1 VLVVFVALAFSSVCA
16 GQSRPAIA
24 KVFGRWPYLSG
35 TAFVVFA
42 LAGCVATPNEQAATR
57 DNSAGSWQPFEF
69 PFKRATQ
76 YVSIT
81 LDGQPVIQAD
91 ADNSVSLYR
100 RMVRVD
106 PHDLGHLAF
115 SWMVP
120 QLIPQADLSVQERED
135 APVRL
140 VLAFDGDF
148 SKLPVKDRLLF
159 DLVEGVIGEPPPYA
173 TLMYVWDNHAPV
185 GSVIVAAR
193 TSRIR
198 KIVVDSGPAQTSV
211 WRFHDRDI
219 ASDFRKAYGEE
230 PGALTSVALMTD
242 GDNTRTKVRAF
253 YGEVK
258 LLGPAAR

>member
-1 VLVVFVALAFSSVCA
+1 
-16 GQSRPAIA
+16 
-24 KVFGRWPYLSG
+24 
-35 TAFVVFA
+35 
-42 LAGCVATPNEQAATR
+42 
-57 DNSAGSWQPFEF
+57 
-69 PFKRATQ
+69 
-76 YVSIT
+76 
-81 LDGQPVIQAD
+81 
-91 ADNSVSLYR
+91 
-100 RMVRVD
+100 MVRVQPD
-106 PHDLGHLAF
+106 ELGHLAF

-120 QLIPQADLSVQERED
+120 QLMEKADLSVQEHED

-148 SKLPVKDRLLF
+148 NKLPVKDRLLF

-198 KIVVDSGPAQTSV
+198 KIVVDSGPTQTSV

-219 ASDFRKAYGEE
+219 ASDFRKAFGEE

-242 GDNTRTKVRAF
+242 ADNTRTHVRAF

-258 LLGPAAR
+258 LLGPGPR

>member
-1 VLVVFVALAFSSVCA
+1 MAPAFSSVCA
-16 GQSRPAIA
+16 GKSRSAIA
-24 KVFGRWPYLSG
+24 KAFGPWARLLGMAWV
-35 TAFVVFA
+35 AFA
-42 LAGCVATPNEQAATR
+42 MLGCVATPDEKGAAR
-57 DNSAGSWQPFEF
+57 DNSAGFWQPFEF
-69 PFKRATQ
+69 PFKRATR
-76 YVSIT
+76 YVPIT
-81 LDGQPVIQAD
+81 LDGKHVIQAD
-91 ADNSVSLYR
+91 ADSSVSLYR
-100 RMVRVD
+100 RVVRVE
-106 PHDLGHLAF
+106 PNDLGHLAF

-120 QLIPQADLSVQERED
+120 QLIEQADLSVQERED

-140 VLAFDGDF
+140 VLAFDGDL

-219 ASDFRKAYGEE
+219 ASDFRKAFGEE
-230 PGALTSVALMTD
+230 PGPLTSVALMTD
-242 GDNTRTKVRAF
+242 GDNTRTQVRAY

-258 LLGPAAR
+258 LLGPGPR

>member
-1 VLVVFVALAFSSVCA
+1 
-16 GQSRPAIA
+16 
-24 KVFGRWPYLSG
+24 
-35 TAFVVFA
+35 
-42 LAGCVATPNEQAATR
+42 
-57 DNSAGSWQPFEF
+57 
-69 PFKRATQ
+69 
-76 YVSIT
+76 
-81 LDGQPVIQAD
+81 
-91 ADNSVSLYR
+91 
-100 RMVRVD
+100 MVRVQPD
-106 PHDLGHLAF
+106 ELGHLAF

-120 QLIPQADLSVQERED
+120 QLIAQADLRVQERED

-242 GDNTRTKVRAF
+242 GDNTRSQVRAY

-258 LLGPAAR
+258 LLAPATR

>member
-1 VLVVFVALAFSSVCA
+1 MIFVAAEFSSARVGKSRLVNAKVCGPWARLCALAWVACVLV
-16 GQSRPAIA
+16 
-24 KVFGRWPYLSG
+24 
-35 TAFVVFA
+35 
-42 LAGCVATPNEQAATR
+42 GCVATPDEKAAFR
-57 DNSAGSWQPFEF
+57 ADSAPSWQPFEF
-69 PFKRATQ
+69 PFKRATR
-76 YVSIT
+76 YVPIT

-100 RMVRVD
+100 KMVRVQPD
-106 PHDLGHLAF
+106 DLGHLAF

-120 QLIPQADLSVQERED
+120 RLIAQADLSVQEHED

-148 SKLPVKDRLLF
+148 SKLPIKDRLLF

-185 GSVIVAAR
+185 DSVIVAAR

-198 KIVVDSGPAQTSV
+198 KIVVDSGPTQTSV
-211 WRFHDRDI
+211 WRLHNRDI

-230 PGALTSVALMTD
+230 PGPLTSVALMTD
-242 GDNTRTKVRAF
+242 GDNTRTQVRAY

-258 LLGPAAR
+258 LLGPGAR

>member
-1 VLVVFVALAFSSVCA
+1 MAKACGPRARFLGMALVV
-16 GQSRPAIA
+16 
-24 KVFGRWPYLSG
+24 W
-35 TAFVVFA
+35 T
-42 LAGCVATPNEQAATR
+42 LAGCVATPDGPAASR
-57 DNSAGSWQPFEF
+57 SDANSWQPFEF
-69 PFKRATQ
+69 PFKRATR
-76 YVSIT
+76 YSAVT
-81 LDGQPVIQAD
+81 LDGQAVIQAD
-91 ADNSVSLYR
+91 ADHSVSLYR
-100 RMVRVD
+100 QVVRVQPD
-106 PHDLGHLAF
+106 ALGHLAF

-120 QLIPQADLSVQERED
+120 QLITQADLSVQERED

-159 DLVEGVIGEPPPYA
+159 DLVEGVIGEAPPYA

-211 WRFHDRDI
+211 WRFHNRDI
-219 ASDFRKAYGEE
+219 ASDFRKAFGEE
-230 PGALTSVALMTD
+230 PGPLTSVALMTD
-242 GDNTRTKVRAF
+242 ADNTRTHVRAF

-258 LLGPAAR
+258 LLGPGPR

>member
-1 VLVVFVALAFSSVCA
+1 MALVA
-16 GQSRPAIA
+16 
-24 KVFGRWPYLSG
+24 W
-35 TAFVVFA
+35 T
-42 LAGCVATPNEQAATR
+42 LAGCVATPDEQAGSHG
-57 DNSAGSWQPFEF
+57 DAGSWQPFEF
-69 PFKRATQ
+69 PFKRATR
-76 YVSIT
+76 YSAVT
-81 LDGQPVIQAD
+81 LDGQAVIQAD

-100 RMVRVD
+100 RVVLVQPD
-106 PHDLGHLAF
+106 ELGHLAF

-120 QLIPQADLSVQERED
+120 QLITQADLSVQERED

-159 DLVEGVIGEPPPYA
+159 DLFEGVIGESPPYA

-198 KIVVDSGPAQTSV
+198 KIVVDSGPTQTSV
-211 WRFHDRDI
+211 WRFHNRDI
-219 ASDFRKAYGEE
+219 ASDFRKAFGEE

-242 GDNTRTKVRAF
+242 ADNTRTHVRAF

-258 LLGPAAR
+258 MLEPGPR

>member
-1 VLVVFVALAFSSVCA
+1 MAKVCA
-16 GQSRPAIA
+16 TGARLLGMALVA
-24 KVFGRWPYLSG
+24 
-35 TAFVVFA
+35 FA
-42 LAGCVATPNEQAATR
+42 LAGCVATPNEQAASR
-57 DNSAGSWQPFEF
+57 GGAGSWQPFEF
-69 PFKRATQ
+69 PFKRATR
-76 YVSIT
+76 YVPIT

-100 RMVRVD
+100 RMVRVQPD
-106 PHDLGHLAF
+106 ELGHLAF

-120 QLIPQADLSVQERED
+120 QLITQADLRVQEHED

-193 TSRIR
+193 TSRVR
-198 KIVVDSGPAQTSV
+198 KIVVDSGPTQTSV
-211 WRFHDRDI
+211 WRFHNRDI

-230 PGALTSVALMTD
+230 PGPLTSVALMTD

>member
-1 VLVVFVALAFSSVCA
+1 MAKACSPRARLLGMALVA
-16 GQSRPAIA
+16 
-24 KVFGRWPYLSG
+24 
-35 TAFVVFA
+35 FA
-42 LAGCVATPNEQAATR
+42 LAGCVATPDEQVASR
-57 DNSAGSWQPFEF
+57 GDSDSWQPFEF
-69 PFKRATQ
+69 PFKRATR
-76 YVSIT
+76 YVPIT

-91 ADNSVSLYR
+91 ANNSVSLYR
-100 RMVRVD
+100 RVVRVQPD
-106 PHDLGHLAF
+106 ALGHLAF

-120 QLIPQADLSVQERED
+120 QLIRQADLSVQERED

-140 VLAFDGDF
+140 VLAFDGDL

-198 KIVVDSGPAQTSV
+198 KIVVDSGPTQTSV
-211 WRFHDRDI
+211 WRFHNRDI
-219 ASDFRKAYGEE
+219 ASDFRKAFGEE
-230 PGALTSVALMTD
+230 PGPLTSVALMTD
-242 GDNTRTKVRAF
+242 ADNTRTLVRAF

-258 LLGPAAR
+258 LLEPGPR